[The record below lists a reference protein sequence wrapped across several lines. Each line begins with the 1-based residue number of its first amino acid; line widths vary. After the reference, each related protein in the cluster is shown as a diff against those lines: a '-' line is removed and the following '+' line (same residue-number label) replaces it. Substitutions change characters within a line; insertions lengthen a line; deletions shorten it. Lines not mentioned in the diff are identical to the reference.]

1 MPSGSSKLG
10 WRPNASSKIKKHKE
24 KPMKQRQ
31 RAPTND
37 DVIRMIQKDCERQ
50 AEQVHERLG
59 EVVAALRDGVT
70 VRALGALVGVENEI
84 ADLSAILK
92 LLVRTPSGIRLGVPE
107 LPQRRPPNR

>member
-1 MPSGSSKLG
+1 
-10 WRPNASSKIKKHKE
+10 
-24 KPMKQRQ
+24 MKQRQ
-31 RAPTND
+31 RAPTTD

-70 VRALGALVGVENEI
+70 VRALGALVGVENET

-92 LLVRTPSGIRLGVPE
+92 VLARTPSGIRLEAPAVT
-107 LPQRRPPNR
+107 QRRSPTRGDKRQ

>member
-1 MPSGSSKLG
+1 
-10 WRPNASSKIKKHKE
+10 
-24 KPMKQRQ
+24 MKQRQ
-31 RAPTND
+31 RAPTTD

-70 VRALGALVGVENEI
+70 VRALGALVGMENEI

-92 LLVRTPSGIRLGVPE
+92 LLVRTPSGIRLEAPDI
-107 LPQRRPPNR
+107 PPRRSPKRGDKRQ

>member
-1 MPSGSSKLG
+1 
-10 WRPNASSKIKKHKE
+10 
-24 KPMKQRQ
+24 
-31 RAPTND
+31 
-37 DVIRMIQKDCERQ
+37 MIQKDCERQ

-92 LLVRTPSGIRLGVPE
+92 LLVRTPSGIRLGVPAVT
-107 LPQRRPPNR
+107 QRRSSKRGDKRQ